1 MHLLFLLSA
10 QDVAV
15 KFQQE
20 PLLVPASTVWKTIFG
35 ILGSMSLVVWRLGKF
50 VWAKHKEDI
59 QTIRTDITTV
69 NKAIR
74 MEIMDMDRE
83 IRIQFDEYKDVQD
96 AIMKTTVKI
105 ADYQENRKEIRDS
118 IHDLHVKVD
127 VHHQEQMKAL
137 IALIKGKYV
146 SSD

>member
-20 PLLVPASTVWKTIFG
+20 PLLVPASTVWKTVFG
-35 ILGSMSLVVWRLGKF
+35 VIGSLSLVLWRLGVFLWK
-50 VWAKHKEDI
+50 KHKEDI
-59 QTIRTDITTV
+59 QSIRLGI
-69 NKAIR
+69 N
-74 MEIMDMDRE
+74 EMDRE
-83 IRIQFDEYKDVQD
+83 IRSQFDEFRDVQD
-96 AIMKTTVKI
+96 AIIKTTVKV

>member
-20 PLLVPASTVWKTIFG
+20 PLLVPASTVWKTVFG
-35 ILGSMSLVVWRLGKF
+35 VIGSLSLVLWRLGVFLWK
-50 VWAKHKEDI
+50 KHKEDI
-59 QTIRTDITTV
+59 QSIRLGI
-69 NKAIR
+69 N
-74 MEIMDMDRE
+74 EMDRE
-83 IRIQFDEYKDVQD
+83 IRSQFDEFRDVQD
-96 AIMKTTVKI
+96 AIIKTTVKV

-127 VHHQEQMKAL
+127 EHHKAQMNAL
-137 IALIKGKYV
+137 ISLIKGNNHG
-146 SSD
+146 S